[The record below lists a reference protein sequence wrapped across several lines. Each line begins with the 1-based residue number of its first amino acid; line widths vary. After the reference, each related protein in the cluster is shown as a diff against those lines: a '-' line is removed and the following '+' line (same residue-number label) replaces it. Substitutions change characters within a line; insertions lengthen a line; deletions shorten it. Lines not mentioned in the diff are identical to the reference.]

1 MRKQK
6 LSEEQLWND
15 EYLKPAMKTW
25 NIGVVLCLYKP
36 ESPDVVRRLVSLWGN
51 KIDKYFGNV
60 KRGKKYNLNQRIGK
74 IPSLDYGEDRRGWH
88 ANVVLKK
95 PNHVS
100 NETFI
105 HKLLALWLETL
116 SVRYSRSFSLN
127 LTQFKLDRK
136 VVVYGQVVE
145 DSEVI
150 EIKLA
155 WSEVIGDGF
164 KIYAT
169 RKRSLTAELMP
180 GVASPNDLIV
190 HEALVIHS
198 TQ

>member
-1 MRKQK
+1 MRTNT

-15 EYLKPAMKTW
+15 EYLNPAMKKW
-25 NIGVVLCLYKP
+25 DIGVVLCLYKP
-36 ESPDVVRRLVSLWGN
+36 ESLDVVRQLVSLWGN

-60 KRGKKYNLNQRIGK
+60 KRGRKSNLNQRIEK
-74 IPSLDYGEDRRGWH
+74 IPSLDYGESKRGWH
-88 ANVVLKK
+88 ANVVLRK

-100 NETFI
+100 AEEFMQ
-105 HKLLALWLETL
+105 KLLTLWLETL
-116 SVRYSRSFSLN
+116 SIRYNRIFPPNITKFES
-127 LTQFKLDRK
+127 DRK
-136 VVVYGQVVE
+136 VVVDGEVVE
-145 DSEVI
+145 NSKAI
-150 EIKLA
+150 ELKLA
-155 WSEVIGDGF
+155 WSEIIDDGF

-169 RKRSLTAELMP
+169 RKRSITADLMP